1 MCDSGVFTEVEY
13 FNINESK
20 CLLFF
25 DRFKLTDVRNTPCKY
40 INVCLDFTKAYSY
53 FGLST
58 DHELN
63 GTSVSLGV

>member
-25 DRFKLTDVRNTPCKY
+25 DRFKLTDVRKY
-40 INVCLDFTKAYSY
+40 PM
-53 FGLST
+53 
-58 DHELN
+58 
-63 GTSVSLGV
+63 